1 MNHGMTTVFYV
12 DDNARSRTLAG
23 TVLAECGFVLITAG
37 DPLEALC
44 RCAKICFDL
53 ALLDYQM
60 PSLTGAQLALEIKL
74 LMPDVPIVLLS
85 GHAVL
90 PSAELVF
97 VDAHFGRGTHLDE
110 LVDAMR
116 LLTNS
121 KLPRKITRTSAA
133 VWSHST

>member
-1 MNHGMTTVFYV
+1 MSNGMPTVFYV
-12 DDNARSRTLAG
+12 DDNARSRTLLG
-23 TVLAECGFVLITAG
+23 RVLAECGFQMITAG

-44 RCAKICFDL
+44 RCTKICFDL

-60 PSLTGAQLALEIKL
+60 PSLTGSQLALEIKL
-74 LMPDVPIVLLS
+74 LMPDIPIVLLS

-121 KLPRKITRTSAA
+121 KLSRKTNHTSAA
-133 VWSHST
+133 AWSQST